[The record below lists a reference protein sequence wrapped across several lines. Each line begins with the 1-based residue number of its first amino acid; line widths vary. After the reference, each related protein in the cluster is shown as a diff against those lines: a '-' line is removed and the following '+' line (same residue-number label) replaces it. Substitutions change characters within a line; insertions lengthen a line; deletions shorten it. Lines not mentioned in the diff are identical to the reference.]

1 MEVKIEGLAETIAA
15 LKNAPRNVV
24 AQGFRR
30 GLQAAGNVLGAEVAR
45 RTPVDRGDLL
55 ASIKV
60 EVVLDSQFRGGI
72 TTVGFGGKEDFTAA
86 MVEYGHHLIGHKP
99 GEKAIGEVQPHPF
112 VRPAAA
118 TAGGSAVDAFEREIK
133 EVLQEYET

>member
-45 RTPVDRGDLL
+45 RTPV
-55 ASIKV
+55 
-60 EVVLDSQFRGGI
+60 ERGG
-72 TTVGFGGKEDFTAA
+72 
-86 MVEYGHHLIGHKP
+86 
-99 GEKAIGEVQPHPF
+99 
-112 VRPAAA
+112 
-118 TAGGSAVDAFEREIK
+118 
-133 EVLQEYET
+133 